1 MVEALALEPHPE
13 GGFFRETYRSET
25 QITTARGQRAAATAI
40 LFLVT
45 DQRPSRFH
53 RLTSDELWL
62 HHGGA
67 ALEIVTLL
75 PDGRVDR
82 ETLTRAERAL
92 TGETLTPQIVVP
104 AGAWQAA
111 RVSPGDGPDWAL
123 VTCVV
128 TPGFDYEDF
137 ELADRRALLVA
148 YPEAEELIQALT

>member
-13 GGFFRETYRSET
+13 GGFFRETFRSET

-82 ETLTRAERAL
+82 ETLTRAERRADGGDADAATRRPRRRL
-92 TGETLTPQIVVP
+92 
-104 AGAWQAA
+104 AGGA
-111 RVSPGDGPDWAL
+111 RFSPGEDGTGPLSPAS
-123 VTCVV
+123 
-128 TPGFDYEDF
+128 
-137 ELADRRALLVA
+137 
-148 YPEAEELIQALT
+148 